1 MQNHQAGLS
10 GFALN
15 NFQTCRHRC
24 LKLRTVIVYRG
35 LEPRFCKNR
44 LDKSYS
50 LWYCRVD
57 ESGQAIERQS

>member
-1 MQNHQAGLS
+1 MRRS
-10 GFALN
+10 D
-15 NFQTCRHRC
+15 
-24 LKLRTVIVYRG
+24 LKLSRERETHKTPQSLSVIVYRG
-35 LEPRFCKNR
+35 RGPIEPRFCKNR